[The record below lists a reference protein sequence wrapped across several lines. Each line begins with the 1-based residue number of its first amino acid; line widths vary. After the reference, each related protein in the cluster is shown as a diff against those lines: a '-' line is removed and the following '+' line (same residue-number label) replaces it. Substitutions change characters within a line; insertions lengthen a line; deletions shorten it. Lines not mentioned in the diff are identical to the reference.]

1 MIPQPPRAR
10 ASREAPAAAAQ
21 LELTATA
28 RGRYRAKAGK
38 NARRRRDF
46 IIMARD
52 VTMLKRRQSVAS
64 IGRSIASRA
73 AAILSS
79 LALGTT
85 VSFVARGAPEP
96 ADATAAAAPAAEAA
110 GSGPLQE
117 IIVTATRHEE
127 NLSKV
132 PLSITALNQDA
143 MDVRGIKD
151 ILDVARFTPGM
162 NIDNSGT
169 NNIAIRGIAS
179 TGGAG
184 TTGIYLDDTPIQMR
198 ALAFNPDEALPQSFD
213 LERVEV
219 LRGPQGTLFG
229 AGSEGG
235 TVRYITAQPSLTETS
250 VYSRDEVSYTQ
261 GGSPNYEAGI
271 AGGTPVI
278 DGKLGIRV
286 TAWYRD
292 DGGYIDRIDPVT
304 LDTLQ
309 KNANYTQTKLFR
321 FAAIWAPADNWK
333 VTPSYYYQDRYANDV
348 QNYWPL
354 YSNPSRDQYVDAN
367 PTQRTVPDTY
377 YIPALK
383 IEGDLGAVTFI
394 SNSSYFHRKEE
405 TGYDG
410 TLYNLG
416 FYQTQPTQAETNE
429 GASAVFPT
437 PFSCQPPA
445 APNCF
450 PLLDGT
456 GLHLPP
462 GATNYRAPASVDN
475 GQENLT
481 QELRL
486 QSNDPNAAL
495 IWTTG
500 FFFST
505 NRQTYLEQIHDPL
518 LNELTEAVLGEPYTD
533 VFCYENAAGAC
544 VPVPYDPRFPNDS
557 YFLQTFSR
565 DQQYALFGE
574 GTYSFTDQLKT
585 TVGLRYSRTEFS
597 FNTLTGGPQLFL
609 SPQTG
614 TGDKKETAFT
624 PKISLQYQYDPHDLY
639 YFTYAKGFRPGGANN
654 PVPYAACG
662 TDFRNFG
669 ISGSPATFNS
679 DTVDSF
685 EVGAKNNL
693 DNRVKIASS
702 IYYIR
707 WNNIQ
712 QVVVP
717 PICQIS
723 FITNLG
729 QAVAKG
735 ADIQADVA
743 MTESLTAEISAGYTE
758 ARYTETTRLS
768 PTEQT
773 PIVEKGDS
781 IVGQSSQPPPPFTLS
796 VGVEYKFSLVDHESF
811 VRVDDEYEAR
821 SKWPWAGQDPNT
833 LQYDSANYTLSSNNF
848 ASARGGTRF
857 GPLEVEA
864 FCDNLFD
871 SHPVTNYE
879 WSIDPQVANTSRL
892 ERDFTF
898 RPRTFGLTF
907 IYRSK

>member
-1 MIPQPPRAR
+1 
-10 ASREAPAAAAQ
+10 
-21 LELTATA
+21 
-28 RGRYRAKAGK
+28 
-38 NARRRRDF
+38 
-46 IIMARD
+46 
-52 VTMLKRRQSVAS
+52 MLKRRQSRALS
-64 IGRSIASRA
+64 ERFIASRA
-73 AAILSS
+73 VAILSA
-79 LALGTT
+79 LAFGTGA
-85 VSFVARGAPEP
+85 SFLARGAPEP
-96 ADATAAAAPAAEAA
+96 AGATAAATPAAEAQSATAPAAEAA
-110 GSGPLQE
+110 GPLQE
-117 IIVTATRHEE
+117 IVVTATRHEE

-132 PLSITALNQDA
+132 PLSITALTQDA

-151 ILDVARFTPGM
+151 ILDVARFTPGI

-250 VYSRDEVSYTQ
+250 IYSRDEYSYTQ
-261 GGSPNYEAGI
+261 GGEPSYEAGI
-271 AGGTPVI
+271 AAGTPLI
-278 DGKLGIRV
+278 DGTLGIRV
-286 TAWYRD
+286 TAWYRY
-292 DGGYIDRIDPVT
+292 DGGYIDRTDPVS

-309 KNANYTQTKLFR
+309 KNANYTQTKVFR
-321 FAAIWAPADNWK
+321 FAAVWAIGDNWK
-333 VTPSYYYQDRYANDV
+333 VTPSYYYQDRYANDT
-348 QNYWPL
+348 QDYWPL
-354 YSNPSRDQYVDAN
+354 YSDPGSDRYVNAD
-367 PTQRTVPDTY
+367 PTQRTVPDTF

-383 IEGDLGAVTFI
+383 IQGDLGAVTLI
-394 SNSSYFHRKEE
+394 SDSSYYHRKEQ

-416 FYQTQPTQAETNE
+416 FYQTFF
-429 GASAVFPT
+429 GGV
-437 PFSCQPPA
+437 
-445 APNCF
+445 F
-450 PLLDGT
+450 PLLDGD

-462 GATNYRAPASVDN
+462 GATNYRSPASIDN
-475 GQENLT
+475 DQQNLT
-481 QELRL
+481 QEIRL
-486 QSNDPNAAL
+486 QSADPTSRL

-500 FFFST
+500 LFFSA
-505 NRQTYLEQIHDPL
+505 NRQHYLEQIHDPL
-518 LNELTEAVLGEPYTD
+518 LNELTEAVAGVPYTD
-533 VFCYENAAGAC
+533 IFTDPNGN
-544 VPVPYDPRFPNDS
+544 PVLYDPRFPYDS
-557 YFLQTFSR
+557 YFLQTYSE
-565 DQQYALFGE
+565 DKQYAVFGE
-574 GTYSFTDQLKT
+574 GTYSFTDQFKL
-585 TVGLRYSRTEFS
+585 TVGARYSKTEFS

-609 SPQTG
+609 ADQANS
-614 TGDKKETAFT
+614 GDKKENSFT
-624 PKISLQYQYDPHDLY
+624 PKVSLQFQHDPHDLY

-654 PVPYAACG
+654 PVPQAACS
-662 TDFRNFG
+662 TDFQNFG
-669 ISGSPATFNS
+669 IKSAPATFNS

-685 EVGAKNNL
+685 EIGAKNNL

-735 ADIQADVA
+735 ADFQGDFAITD
-743 MTESLTAEISAGYTE
+743 SLTAELSAGYTD
-758 ARYTETTRLS
+758 ARYTQASRLS
-768 PTEQT
+768 PVETT
-773 PIVEKGDS
+773 PVVASGDAIEGES
-781 IVGQSSQPPPPFTLS
+781 AQPAPPVTVSL
-796 VGVEYKFSLVDHESF
+796 GLEYHFELATHDSF
-811 VRVDDEYEAR
+811 VRMDDEYQSR
-821 SKWPWAGQDPNT
+821 PKWAGAGQDPNT
-833 LQYDSANYTLSSNNF
+833 LQYDSANYFLPATNF
-848 ASARGGTRF
+848 ASARGGMKF
-857 GPLEVEA
+857 GGLQVEA

-871 SHPVTNYE
+871 SHTVTNYE
-879 WSIDPQVANTSRL
+879 WSIDSGVPGTTRL

-898 RPRTFGLTF
+898 RPRTYGLTF

>member
-1 MIPQPPRAR
+1 MHEALAACTRSNDEGCIMLGRRRLNVLIGPCGAGRLAALAAALSFTALAPSPVRAD
-10 ASREAPAAAAQ
+10 PAAA
-21 LELTATA
+21 TP
-28 RGRYRAKAGK
+28 
-38 NARRRRDF
+38 
-46 IIMARD
+46 
-52 VTMLKRRQSVAS
+52 V
-64 IGRSIASRA
+64 
-73 AAILSS
+73 
-79 LALGTT
+79 
-85 VSFVARGAPEP
+85 
-96 ADATAAAAPAAEAA
+96 AA
-110 GSGPLQE
+110 GDTVTGAESGPLQE
-117 IIVTATRHEE
+117 IVVTATRHEE

-132 PLSITALNQDA
+132 PLSVTALTQDA

-151 ILDVARFTPGM
+151 ILDVARFTPGI

-213 LERVEV
+213 LDRVEV

-235 TVRYITAQPSLTETS
+235 TVRYITTQPSLTQTS
-250 VYSRDEVSYTQ
+250 IYSRDEVSYTQ
-261 GGSPNYEAGI
+261 GGQPSYEAGI
-271 AGGTPVI
+271 AGGTPLI
-278 DGKLGIRV
+278 DGALGVRLS
-286 TAWYRD
+286 AWYRY
-292 DGGYIDRIDPVT
+292 DGGWIDRIDPVS
-304 LDTLQ
+304 LDTVQ
-309 KNANYTQTKLFR
+309 KNANYTQTKLVR
-321 FAAIWAPADNWK
+321 ISAIWAPSDNWK
-333 VTPSYYYQDRYANDV
+333 ITPSYYYQDRYANDV

-354 YSNPSRDQYVDAN
+354 YSNPSSDRYVDAN
-367 PTQRTVPDTY
+367 PTQRTVPDTF
-377 YIPALK
+377 YIPSLK
-383 IEGDLGAVTFI
+383 VQGDLGPVTLI
-394 SNSSYFHRKEE
+394 SNTSFYHRKEE

-416 FYQTQPTQAETNE
+416 FYQTQPTPAETAQ
-429 GASAVFPT
+429 GATAVFPLPWT
-437 PFSCQPPA
+437 CPATPPA
-445 APNCF
+445 TNCF

-481 QELRL
+481 QEVRL
-486 QSNDPNAAL
+486 QSSDSAAAL

-500 FFFST
+500 LFFST

-518 LNELTEAVLGEPYTD
+518 LNELTEAVLSLPYTD
-533 VFCYENAAGAC
+533 VFCYYPTPTSTNC
-544 VPVPYDPRFPNDS
+544 VPVPYDSRFPNDS

-565 DQQYALFGE
+565 DRQYALFGE

-614 TGDKKETAFT
+614 TGDKKENSFT
-624 PKISLQYQYDPHDLY
+624 PKISLEYQYDPHDLY

-669 ISGSPATFNS
+669 IPGAPATFNS

-685 EVGAKNNL
+685 EIGAKNNI
-693 DNRVKIASS
+693 DNRVKLASS

-743 MTESLTAEISAGYTE
+743 VTEDFSAELSAGYTE
-758 ARYTETTRLS
+758 ARYTETTKLS

-773 PIVEKGDS
+773 PIVAAGDS
-781 IVGQSSQPPPPFTLS
+781 IVGQSSQPPPPATISL
-796 VGVEYKFSLVDHESF
+796 GLEYKFTMFTRESF
-811 VRVDDEYEAR
+811 VRVDDEWEAR
-821 SKWPWAGQDPNT
+821 SKWPWAGQDPST
-833 LQYDSANYTLSSNNF
+833 LQYDSANYTLASNNF
-848 ASARGGTRF
+848 ASARGGVSF
-857 GPLEVEA
+857 GGWEVEA
-864 FCDNLFD
+864 FCDNLAD
-871 SHPVTNYE
+871 THVVTNYE
-879 WSIDPQVANTSRL
+879 WSINPQVANTSRL
-892 ERDFTF
+892 ERDFSY
-898 RPRTFGLTF
+898 RPRTVGLTF